1 MDLLGPSLEDLFNFC
16 SRKFSIKT
24 VLMLADQLIART
36 ENLHAKC
43 FIHRD
48 IKPDNFLMGLGKRAN
63 QVYMI
68 DFGLAK
74 KYRDSRTHQH
84 IPYREHKN
92 LTGTARYAS
101 LNTHLGIEQSRRDDM
116 ESMGYVLLYFLR
128 GSLPWQGLKAQT
140 KREKYDKISDKKYST
155 PIEVLCK
162 GFPSEFATYL
172 NYCRS
177 LRFDEK
183 PDYAYC
189 RKLFRDLFVREGY
202 IYDYVSDPTS
212 RVAYLWSR
220 EAPIQYQR
228 MPPGYLRG
236 AGDPACGDPACGGGR
251 GGRGRAVGQCSRL

>member
-1 MDLLGPSLEDLFNFC
+1 MQSGAFSERHAQHVIRQVLE
-16 SRKFSIKT
+16 
-24 VLMLADQLIART
+24 VLAFM
-36 ENLHAKC
+36 HAHGV
-43 FIHRD
+43 IHRD
-48 IKPDNFLMGLGKRAN
+48 IKPENILLKQPGSWEIA
-63 QVYMI
+63 VT

-101 LNTHLGIEQSRRDDM
+101 LNTPLGIEQSRRDDM

-202 IYDYVSDPTS
+202 IYDYVFDWTVLKHQQDEEKERQTS
-212 RVAYLWSR
+212 GVSRSSGREREGRDRGRVRDASR
-220 EAPIQYQR
+220 EQARASRDAQ
-228 MPPGYLRG
+228 RG
-236 AGDPACGDPACGGGR
+236 A
-251 GGRGRAVGQCSRL
+251 SRDAGMSRERHR

>member
-1 MDLLGPSLEDLFNFC
+1 
-16 SRKFSIKT
+16 
-24 VLMLADQLIART
+24 
-36 ENLHAKC
+36 
-43 FIHRD
+43 
-48 IKPDNFLMGLGKRAN
+48 
-63 QVYMI
+63 
-68 DFGLAK
+68 
-74 KYRDSRTHQH
+74 
-84 IPYREHKN
+84 
-92 LTGTARYAS
+92 
-101 LNTHLGIEQSRRDDM
+101 M

-202 IYDYVSDPTS
+202 IYDYVFDWTVLKHQQDEEKE
-212 RVAYLWSR
+212 RVASGVSR
-220 EAPIQYQR
+220 SSGREV
-228 MPPGYLRG
+228 RG
-236 AGDPACGDPACGGGR
+236 VAESRDRPTRESSRDRPRETGGS
-251 GGRGRAVGQCSRL
+251 RGRDPVARVHRDR

>member
-1 MDLLGPSLEDLFNFC
+1 M
-16 SRKFSIKT
+16 
-24 VLMLADQLIART
+24 
-36 ENLHAKC
+36 
-43 FIHRD
+43 
-48 IKPDNFLMGLGKRAN
+48 
-63 QVYMI
+63 QVFMI

-116 ESMGYVLLYFLR
+116 ESMGYVLMYFLR
-128 GSLPWQGLKAQT
+128 GSLPWMGLKANT
-140 KREKYDKISDKKYST
+140 KRDKYDKISDKKYGT
-155 PIEVLCK
+155 PIEFLCK
-162 GFPSEFATYL
+162 GFPSEFSTYM

-202 IYDYVSDPTS
+202 IYDYVYDWTVLKHQQDEEKDLKE
-212 RVAYLWSR
+212 RVAAAASTGGSR
-220 EAPIQYQR
+220 
-228 MPPGYLRG
+228 GH
-236 AGDPACGDPACGGGR
+236 DGGEG
-251 GGRGRAVGQCSRL
+251 SRDRVLSAK